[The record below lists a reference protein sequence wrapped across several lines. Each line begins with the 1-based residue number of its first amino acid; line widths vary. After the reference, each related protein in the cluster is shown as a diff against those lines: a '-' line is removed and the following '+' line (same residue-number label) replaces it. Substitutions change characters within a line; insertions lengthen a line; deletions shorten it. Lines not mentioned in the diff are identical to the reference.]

1 MKESLDSGSPRALS
15 SATRRRIS
23 TDFRTCAEF
32 SPDSGNARSGRNDG
46 ARKYLS
52 RNRKAGTDF
61 GGNFISKNGMIF
73 ITPGRIRKKCGRK
86 GLEQCSIKFFY
97 IPADN
102 PREAED
108 EYNQFVASVRD
119 LKVRETFVE
128 QGQDSFYSIRV
139 EYLES
144 EGERQSRGTKAKKPK
159 VDYMEVLST
168 EDFQL
173 FAKLRAWRNKEAER
187 IGLLLG

>member
-1 MKESLDSGSPRALS
+1 MFK
-15 SATRRRIS
+15 
-23 TDFRTCAEF
+23 
-32 SPDSGNARSGRNDG
+32 
-46 ARKYLS
+46 
-52 RNRKAGTDF
+52 
-61 GGNFISKNGMIF
+61 
-73 ITPGRIRKKCGRK
+73 
-86 GLEQCSIKFFY
+86 KFFY

-108 EYNQFVASVRD
+108 EYNQFVASVRV